1 MNYNIN
7 FSIINENGEY
17 LSDNINVS
25 NGNETISNV
34 ATLSNIL
41 SNMRMNR
48 ARYYYDENHKLK
60 ILRINDGYKLENI
73 WNKLVEIGENKPTV
87 GDKNI
92 KIYVDLTPE
101 IIDLG
106 EKIKNKKKNKK
117 TKKNNNKK
125 VKKSKKQSKNKSNK
139 KKKSKKK
146 SKKH

>member
-1 MNYNIN
+1 MVNYNIN

-17 LSDNINVS
+17 LSDNVNVS

-101 IIDLG
+101 IIEIG
-106 EKIKNKKKNKK
+106 EK
-117 TKKNNNKK
+117 
-125 VKKSKKQSKNKSNK
+125 KKSKKDKSKKNKSKKKKSNK
-139 KKKSKKK
+139 KKKSKKNK
-146 SKKH
+146 SNKKKKTNKKK

>member
-1 MNYNIN
+1 MVNYNIN

-17 LSDNINVS
+17 LSDNVNVS
-25 NGNETISNV
+25 DGNETISNV

-101 IIDLG
+101 LIEIG
-106 EKIKNKKKNKK
+106 EK
-117 TKKNNNKK
+117 
-125 VKKSKKQSKNKSNK
+125 KKSKKDKSKKNKSKKKKSNK
-139 KKKSKKK
+139 KKKSKKNK
-146 SKKH
+146 SNKKKKTNKKK

>member
-1 MNYNIN
+1 MVNYNIN

-17 LSDNINVS
+17 LSDNVNVS
-25 NGNETISNV
+25 DGNETISNV

-101 IIDLG
+101 IIEIG
-106 EKIKNKKKNKK
+106 EKKR
-117 TKKNNNKK
+117 TK
-125 VKKSKKQSKNKSNK
+125 KKSKKNKSKKNKSNK
-139 KKKSKKK
+139 KKKSKKNK
-146 SKKH
+146 SNKKK

>member
-1 MNYNIN
+1 MN
-7 FSIINENGEY
+7 
-17 LSDNINVS
+17 LSDNVNVS
-25 NGNETISNV
+25 DGNETISNV

-101 IIDLG
+101 LIEIG
-106 EKIKNKKKNKK
+106 EK
-117 TKKNNNKK
+117 
-125 VKKSKKQSKNKSNK
+125 KKSKKDKSKKNKSKKNKSKKKKSKKNKSKKNKSNK
-139 KKKSKKK
+139 KKKTNKKK
-146 SKKH
+146 

>member
-1 MNYNIN
+1 MVNYNIN

-17 LSDNINVS
+17 LSDNVNVS
-25 NGNETISNV
+25 DGNETISNV

-101 IIDLG
+101 IIEIG
-106 EKIKNKKKNKK
+106 EK
-117 TKKNNNKK
+117 
-125 VKKSKKQSKNKSNK
+125 KKSKKDKSKKNKSKKKKSKKNKSNK
-139 KKKSKKK
+139 KKKSKKNK
-146 SKKH
+146 SNKKK